1 MHSGAAPIRVHSYPR
16 FLITHLRARTIG
28 TRGALSAGMR
38 KTSKRARRT
47 TRQTPDRAATVDI
60 VSQLECAAKNPQ
72 ATAIGAL
79 IGGVVPW
86 FANTLAHGQLP
97 SAWSA
102 GNMGLAMVM
111 LVVVLGCALFSAL
124 TVYKFGRA
132 AFGCQ
137 KKALGFTLALEG
149 VMLVSTGTTSVAAL
163 IVLIAINALANG
175 SVIALAR
182 EATQKRRAAVVKSS
196 ETRARK
202 SVAARVAPAAIPTT
216 PARKALPKVQW
227 EPMMTEAIEL
237 TDLEEICS

>member
-1 MHSGAAPIRVHSYPR
+1 
-16 FLITHLRARTIG
+16 
-28 TRGALSAGMR
+28 MR

-47 TRQTPDRAATVDI
+47 SRQTPDRAATVDI

-72 ATAIGAL
+72 ATLIGAL

-97 SAWSA
+97 SAFSR
-102 GNMGLAMVM
+102 GNTGLAMVM
-111 LVVVLGCALFSAL
+111 LVVVLGCAVFSAL

-149 VMLVSTGTTSVAAL
+149 VMLVSSGTTSLAAL
-163 IVLIAINALANG
+163 VVLIGINALANG

-182 EATQKRRAAVVKSS
+182 EATCKRRAAVVKSA
-196 ETRARK
+196 ETRARR
-202 SVAARVAPAAIPTT
+202 SAPVAAPVAKAPAVPS
-216 PARKALPKVQW
+216 PKALIKAPAQW
-227 EPMMTEAIEL
+227 QPMMTQVIEL
-237 TDLEEICS
+237 SDMEEICS

>member
-1 MHSGAAPIRVHSYPR
+1 
-16 FLITHLRARTIG
+16 
-28 TRGALSAGMR
+28 MR
-38 KTSKRARRT
+38 KTSKRASRT
-47 TRQTPDRAATVDI
+47 SRQTPDRAATVDI

-72 ATAIGAL
+72 ATLIGAL

-111 LVVVLGCALFSAL
+111 LAVVLGCALFSAL

-149 VMLVSTGTTSVAAL
+149 VMLVSTGSTSLAAL
-163 IVLIAINALANG
+163 VVLIGINALANG
-175 SVIALAR
+175 SVIALSR
-182 EATQKRRAAVVKSS
+182 EATQKRRAAVAKSA

-202 SVAARVAPAAIPTT
+202 SAQSQTPVAKAPAL
-216 PARKALPKVQW
+216 PAQKALVKAPAQW
-227 EPMMTEAIEL
+227 QPMMTQAIEL
-237 TDLEEICS
+237 SDMEEIYS

>member
-1 MHSGAAPIRVHSYPR
+1 
-16 FLITHLRARTIG
+16 
-28 TRGALSAGMR
+28 MR

-72 ATAIGAL
+72 ATLIGAL

-111 LVVVLGCALFSAL
+111 LAVVIGCALFSAL

-149 VMLVSTGTTSVAAL
+149 VMLVSTGATSTAAL

-182 EATQKRRAAVVKSS
+182 EATTKRRASVAKSA

-202 SVAARVAPAAIPTT
+202 SAAQVAPVEVTAAAP
-216 PARKALPKVQW
+216 RKALPKASVQW
-227 EPMMTEAIEL
+227 QPMMTEVIEL
-237 TDLEEICS
+237 ADMEEVLS